1 MSDTVIDIFNRWTDV
16 RTLYECGSAPAQPSL
31 VLPPPPSPPPQ
42 LNQNYSYTDRMS
54 PAVAAAEADYTVKY
68 DEEEAEDLVAV
79 SIGNNNTKY
88 ASKVNCRKK
97 NCGHTVIF

>member
-16 RTLYECGSAPAQPSL
+16 LTLYESGSAPAQPSL

-42 LNQNYSYTDRMS
+42 LNNSYADRMS
-54 PAVAAAEADYTVKY
+54 RAVAAAEADYTVNH
-68 DEEEAEDLVAV
+68 DEEETEDLVAV
-79 SIGNNNTKY
+79 SIGNNNAKY
-88 ASKVNCRKK
+88 ASTVNCRKK

>member
-16 RTLYECGSAPAQPSL
+16 LTLYESGSAPAQPSL
-31 VLPPPPSPPPQ
+31 VLPLPPSPPPQ
-42 LNQNYSYTDRMS
+42 LNQNNSYADRMS
-54 PAVAAAEADYTVKY
+54 RAVEAAEADYTVNY
-68 DEEEAEDLVAV
+68 DEEETENLEAV
-79 SIGNNNTKY
+79 NIGNNNTKY